1 MPTWMTALKE
11 WNAKSGTWCVPR
23 KGSLAYAEVLKLMHP
38 EAEGLVKKMK
48 QDIEMKVKSQ
58 IKKEESDKKKAKAKA
73 KAPKKT
79 MNIYADF

>member
-1 MPTWMTALKE
+1 MPTWMSALKQ

-48 QDIEMKVKSQ
+48 QEIEIKIKTQ
-58 IKKEESDKKKAKAKA
+58 IKKEESDKRKAKPK
-73 KAPKKT
+73 KLKKT
-79 MNIYADF
+79 MTIYADF

>member
-1 MPTWMTALKE
+1 MTALKQ

-48 QDIEMKVKSQ
+48 QEIEIKIKTQ
-58 IKKEESDKKKAKAKA
+58 IKKEESDKRKAKPK
-73 KAPKKT
+73 KVKKT

>member
-1 MPTWMTALKE
+1 MPTWMSALKQ

-48 QDIEMKVKSQ
+48 QEIEIKIKTQM
-58 IKKEESDKKKAKAKA
+58 KKEESDKRKAK
-73 KAPKKT
+73 PKKLKKT
-79 MNIYADF
+79 INIYADF

>member
-48 QDIEMKVKSQ
+48 QEIEIKHENNQICEIVNLNRKLSQ
-58 IKKEESDKKKAKAKA
+58 
-73 KAPKKT
+73 
-79 MNIYADF
+79 

>member
-1 MPTWMTALKE
+1 MPTWMSALKE

-48 QDIEMKVKSQ
+48 QEIEIKIKTQ
-58 IKKEESDKKKAKAKA
+58 LKKEESDKRKAKPK
-73 KAPKKT
+73 KLKKT